1 MVTDFSD
8 HKGFSKKEDWIKGRK
23 NGILESALREVIQLT
38 RYTLYND
45 DAPVAAFFVR
55 HSVITEFVPQKP
67 ELLPMQIRRASAE
80 GFSAWIRERAVDLN
94 SVQHRNLMNELY
106 GSRDKTALALQS
118 HMFSISDTF
127 TCFEEGEFTPRL
139 QLCQPEEQNAV
150 SDFILLSS
158 DTSLRG
164 IRTATP
170 NASTDGSF
178 TKTWKFEEGDWW
190 LYKLQSTAATEA
202 EVEISRALRQIGW
215 DAAEY
220 DYAGRYRKRVRT
232 RNFLKPHEFF
242 EPYDSLRFHFD
253 NPSDDDAAIYQNLAS
268 LGSDFEQAWKRIL
281 LADALFANTD
291 RHMRNFGVI
300 RSSVTGE
307 ALRMAPN
314 FDNNQAYL
322 ANPGGAYSPAMLNLY
337 MKQADSRDMGN
348 LKELNDGLKAHPYL
362 KYAYEASKMYLK

>member
-1 MVTDFSD
+1 M
-8 HKGFSKKEDWIKGRK
+8 
-23 NGILESALREVIQLT
+23 T
-38 RYTLYND
+38 RYILYND
-45 DAPVAAFFVR
+45 DAPVAAFSVR
-55 HSVITEFVPQKP
+55 HSIITEFIPQKP
-67 ELLPMQIRRASAE
+67 ELLPMQIRRASADA
-80 GFSAWIRERAVDLN
+80 FSLWLRERAVDLN

-106 GSRDKTALALQS
+106 GSRDKTALALRT

-127 TCFEEGEFTPRL
+127 TCFAEGEFTPRL
-139 QLCQPEEQNAV
+139 QLCRPEDQNAV
-150 SDFILLSS
+150 SDYILLSG

-164 IRTATP
+164 TRTATP

-202 EVEISRALRQIGW
+202 EVEISRALRRIGW

-232 RNFLKPHEFF
+232 RNFVNPHEFF
-242 EPYDSLRFHFD
+242 EPYDSFRFCFD
-253 NPSDDDAAIYQNLAS
+253 DPSDDEAMIYHNLAS
-268 LGSDFEQAWKRIL
+268 LGNAFEQAWKRIL

-307 ALRMAPN
+307 TLRLAPN

-322 ANPGGAYSPAMLNLY
+322 VHPGGAYSPAMLNLY
-337 MKQADSRDMGN
+337 MKQADSRDIAN
-348 LKELNDGLKAHPYL
+348 LKELNRELIAHPYL
-362 KYAYEASKMYLK
+362 KQAYEASKKYLE